1 MRTKVSTAA
10 AKVDAKIVALDPQQ
24 AQLIGRLDRLTGKAL
39 MHEGR
44 QLITQA
50 GSQWTVDLASVSHS
64 SSVGIALLVDWQRY
78 SQHKQVAIKFVNIP
92 QKMKDV
98 IEFSG
103 LKGMFN
109 LK

>member
-10 AKVDAKIVALDPQQ
+10 TKIDARLVAVDPQQ
-24 AQLIGRLDRLTGKAL
+24 AQLICRLDRLTGKEL
-39 MHEGR
+39 LHEGR
-44 QLITQA
+44 KMIAQS
-50 GSQWTVDLASVSHS
+50 GSHWTVDLVGVSHS

-78 SQHKQVAIKFVNIP
+78 SQHKKVTIEFVNIP

>member
-1 MRTKVSTAA
+1 MRKNISTAA
-10 AKVDAKIVALDPQQ
+10 TKIGAKLVAVDPQQ
-24 AQLIGRLDRLTGKAL
+24 AQLIGRLDRLTGKEL
-39 MHEGR
+39 LRDGR
-44 QLITQA
+44 QLIAQA
-50 GSQWTVDLASVSHS
+50 GSQWTVDLAGVNHS

-78 SQHKQVAIKFVNIP
+78 SQHKQVAIEFVNIP

>member
-1 MRTKVSTAA
+1 MRINVSTAA
-10 AKVDAKIVALDPQQ
+10 TKVDAKIVAVDPQQ
-24 AQLIGRLDRLTGKAL
+24 AQLIGRLDRLTGKKL
-39 MHEGR
+39 LHDGR
-44 QLITQA
+44 QLIA
-50 GSQWTVDLASVSHS
+50 RSGSQWTVDLVGVSHS

-78 SQHKQVAIKFVNIP
+78 SQHKQVAIEFVNIP